1 MLPVMIAKVT
11 RLLAGIALLAGVAG
25 FPSAAAA
32 DTIAVIGTGR
42 VGGALGPQFA
52 KLGHKIVYGSREP
65 NRSEVEDLVARTG
78 GGASAA
84 SPADA
89 ARGADIVVIA
99 VPWGGVEET
108 VKSLGDLSGKI
119 ILDPTNATQSNPDGF
134 REHAVATSAAE
145 MIQGWAPGA
154 RVVKAFNTLNY
165 MTMADP
171 ASAGGP
177 VTIPICGD
185 DAPAK
190 ARVAELV
197 SGIGFEPVDVGPL
210 RYAHVLEGMLDI
222 WVGARQ
228 LGHPFNFYF
237 RPVPASSN

>member
-1 MLPVMIAKVT
+1 MIAKMGSV
-11 RLLAGIALLAGVAG
+11 LAGIAVLAGGTGLPAV
-25 FPSAAAA
+25 AAA

-52 KLGHKIVYGSREP
+52 KLGHRIVYGSRDP
-65 NRSEVEDLVARTG
+65 GRAEVAELVARTG
-78 GGASAA
+78 ANASATT
-84 SPADA
+84 PAEA

-99 VPWGGVEET
+99 VPWSGVEAS

-119 ILDPTNATQSNPDGF
+119 ILDPTNAGKTNPDGF
-134 REHAVATSAAE
+134 REHAVATSTAE

-154 RVVKAFNTLNY
+154 HVVKAFNDLSY

-185 DAPAK
+185 DAAAK
-190 ARVAELV
+190 AKVATLV
-197 SGIGFEPVDVGPL
+197 AGIGFEPVDVGPL
-210 RYAHVLEGMLDI
+210 RYAHVIEGMLDI
-222 WVGARQ
+222 WAGARK

-237 RPVPASSN
+237 RPVPERAN